1 VLEDTTQGRAAPSIV
16 KPLPATATLTL
27 CGHRPEISASAAEL
41 KLTARLTEP
50 FASAT
55 V

>member
-1 VLEDTTQGRAAPSIV
+1 VLEDTTQGRAAPSIG
-16 KPLPATATLTL
+16 KPLSATAALAL
-27 CGHRPEISASAAEL
+27 RGHCPEISAGAAEL
-41 KLTARLTEP
+41 KLTAQLTEP